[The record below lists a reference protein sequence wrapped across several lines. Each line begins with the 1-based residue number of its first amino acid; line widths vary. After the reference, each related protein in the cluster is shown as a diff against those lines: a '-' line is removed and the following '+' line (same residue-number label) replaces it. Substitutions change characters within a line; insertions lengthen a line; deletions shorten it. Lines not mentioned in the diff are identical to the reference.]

1 MSSLQGNKRN
11 SPLAFACRICDPFN
25 SPATTIVHEQFRI
38 GEFSFARRND
48 AKRMCAGGGLTAEEN
63 DDQPALGE
71 ACMARPAERD
81 HCCKVVFSSLSH
93 SSPRPHF
100 YHDGQ
105 IPGSWDCNDYS
116 RSSTV
121 VVAESVRRRGHR
133 TCVERNGMQQF
144 IKLQNVRY
152 ACTTSGVGGG
162 GEGLHFG
169 EEETVQQGL
178 QRYSIL
184 LFIMSLELMKWF
196 SLLHG
201 GIFSSAMS

>member
-1 MSSLQGNKRN
+1 
-11 SPLAFACRICDPFN
+11 
-25 SPATTIVHEQFRI
+25 
-38 GEFSFARRND
+38 
-48 AKRMCAGGGLTAEEN
+48 
-63 DDQPALGE
+63 
-71 ACMARPAERD
+71 
-81 HCCKVVFSSLSH
+81 
-93 SSPRPHF
+93 
-100 YHDGQ
+100 
-105 IPGSWDCNDYS
+105 
-116 RSSTV
+116 
-121 VVAESVRRRGHR
+121 
-133 TCVERNGMQQF
+133 MQQF